1 MLMLKEV
8 VPILGEDWKVCVDII
23 IWTSTYMLLVI
34 DLRAKDE
41 PKVVISTPLSQF
53 KKIII
58 WNLEGF

>member
-1 MLMLKEV
+1 
-8 VPILGEDWKVCVDII
+8 
-23 IWTSTYMLLVI
+23 MLLVI

-58 WNLEGF
+58 